1 MSDIFEEKAVDVE
14 CDCREETPET
24 LDTFDEKK
32 FLEDTRKRFKLQQ
45 DRELLRKKKQE
56 LVEQVRKELNITEDP
71 EDSPFMSRR
80 PKTSEIPEE
89 DYKALV
95 DNIVRLNNRN
105 TQIINTFI
113 DKAAIE
119 KVAKQCLS
127 GTMVEEYLNNEATLH
142 TLLDRVQSANISI
155 SHGEQFADARFGSV
169 TRRSSI

>member
-45 DRELLRKKKQE
+45 DREFLRKKKQE

-113 DKAAIE
+113 DKAAID

-127 GTMVEEYLNNEATLH
+127 GTMVQEYLNNEATLH
-142 TLLDRVQSANISI
+142 TLLDRVQSVNISI
-155 SHGEQFADARFGSV
+155 SHGEHFVNMGFGSE
-169 TRRSSI
+169 TRRSI

>member
-1 MSDIFEEKAVDVE
+1 MLEEKAVEVE

-32 FLEDTRKRFKLQQ
+32 FLEDTRKRFKMEK

-56 LVEQVRKELNITEDP
+56 LVAQVRKELNMTEDP
-71 EDSPFMSRR
+71 EDSLFRSRR

-119 KVAKQCLS
+119 KVARQHLS
-127 GTMVEEYLNNEATLH
+127 GTMVEEYLNNEETLH
-142 TLLDRVQSANISI
+142 TLLDRIQSINISI
-155 SHGEQFADARFGSV
+155 RHGENFENSKFGPVSK
-169 TRRSSI
+169 RMSDH

>member
-1 MSDIFEEKAVDVE
+1 MSDIFEEKAADVE
-14 CDCREETPET
+14 CDCREEIPET

-32 FLEDTRKRFKLQQ
+32 FLEDTRKRFKMEQ

-56 LVEQVRKELNITEDP
+56 LVAQVRKELNITEDP

-142 TLLDRVQSANISI
+142 TLLDRVQSVNISI
-155 SHGEQFADARFGSV
+155 SHGEQFADARFCSV

>member
-32 FLEDTRKRFKLQQ
+32 FLEDTRKRFKMEQ

-56 LVEQVRKELNITEDP
+56 LVAQVRKELNITEDP

-119 KVAKQCLS
+119 KVARQSLS

-142 TLLDRVQSANISI
+142 TLLDRVQSVNICI
-155 SHGEQFADARFGSV
+155 SYGEHFAAMGFSSE
-169 TRRSSI
+169 TRRSH

>member
-1 MSDIFEEKAVDVE
+1 MLEEKAVEVE
-14 CDCREETPET
+14 CDYREETPET

-32 FLEDTRKRFKLQQ
+32 FLEDTRKRFKMEK

-56 LVEQVRKELNITEDP
+56 LVAQVRKELNMTEDP
-71 EDSPFMSRR
+71 EDSLFRSRR

-119 KVAKQCLS
+119 KVDRQHLS

-142 TLLDRVQSANISI
+142 TLLDRIQSINISI
-155 SHGEQFADARFGSV
+155 RHGENFENSKFGPVSK
-169 TRRSSI
+169 RMSDR